1 MATPTTHPAMI
12 IVVQA
17 MCGSWRST
25 IMPTAAKDENP
36 ARNVPSA
43 LRNSAVSIFSSAFE
57 G

>member
-36 ARNVPSA
+36 ARNVPTA